1 MLIEMPYA
9 AIGFCFYPLAFGGAL
24 TEGRAVLRS
33 AHLRL
38 LALGGFACPA

>member
-9 AIGFCFYPLAFGGAL
+9 PIGLCLDPLTFGGAL

-33 AHLRL
+33 ASLRL
-38 LALGGFACPA
+38 FALRGFACPA